1 MKLPTESL
9 GPTPDLTDAGTSTAQ
24 AVARLERSRARL
36 RHALTPAQPAPGTSE
51 GWSFKLLEHARTWL
65 RGTPWGT
72 LVEPLVSAAGDTLSA
87 WWARQPWRDAALQAR
102 DTLAADLSPWVRRH
116 PIAAIAVAAVAGATV
131 AASGVWRWRSL
142 RRSGLHLAANLRR
155 AVTGQF
161 RSPAVQSLILGAVL
175 SYLAGRKQS
184 AGTQPQQAADGA
196 DAACSQANSAER
208 QTPVADRMPSVA
220 TRR

>member
-1 MKLPTESL
+1 MNAPTESPGL
-9 GPTPDLTDAGTSTAQ
+9 TPQLADAGTLTEQ
-24 AVARLERSRARL
+24 AVARLERSRANL
-36 RHALTPAQPAPGTSE
+36 RHALTPVPPAPSTSNA
-51 GWSFKLLEHARTWL
+51 WSFKLVEHARTWL

-72 LVEPLVSAAGDTLSA
+72 LVEPLVSAAGDTLST
-87 WWARQPWRDAALQAR
+87 WWARQPWRDAALRAG

-161 RSPAVQSLILGAVL
+161 SSPAVQSLLLGAVL
-175 SYLAGRKQS
+175 SYLAGRKQP
-184 AGTQPQQAADGA
+184 AEVQPQHAPAEAADAVVGT
-196 DAACSQANSAER
+196 
-208 QTPVADRMPSVA
+208 TP
-220 TRR
+220 